1 MVSKQHTALC
11 TIEVTYTVDKIPKKC
26 YIEISSISCLK
37 PTVFYAFLFAPKCP
51 GCVILFHFSLLL
63 SKQPSCYGYL
73 VEGESLQSK
82 MRGPQSLLRKN
93 EDVIFAISEKILSRI
108 KESLSPS
115 KAFYLVSGIWISRH
129 MRKKGQKPMSN
140 QNSSKELDIFFI

>member
-1 MVSKQHTALC
+1 
-11 TIEVTYTVDKIPKKC
+11 
-26 YIEISSISCLK
+26 
-37 PTVFYAFLFAPKCP
+37 
-51 GCVILFHFSLLL
+51 
-63 SKQPSCYGYL
+63 
-73 VEGESLQSK
+73 

-129 MRKKGQKPMSN
+129 MRKKGQKTMSTKN
-140 QNSSKELDIFFI
+140 GSKELHIFLINSYKIVIILKYPFREPEIVQPNSITLMSLIIGLFIIRVLCVATFENINVLVYNKCLGLVCLGNITK